1 VVNPYRRFDEML
13 NPKTQKTALA
23 ALLLVGIMV
32 WLVAL
37 LLLLEVTRQLL
48 DTVRFIVELAQ
59 MS

>member
-1 VVNPYRRFDEML
+1 MHR
-13 NPKTQKTALA
+13 PKAQTIALVA
-23 ALLLVGIMV
+23 ALLVGVAV
-32 WLVAL
+32 WVLAL